1 MIMAEKKD
9 RTQLEKYTDV
19 KIPSGIKVGIRL
31 YFVDLMDVAV
41 IGGTMVTLSQLQ
53 QKMALPGW
61 AIILMYL
68 SGFLLSLFAVLR
80 MPYNPLELNWKV
92 LLYAALYRRDR
103 FYPLQPKPKNGGR
116 YREDRN

>member
-1 MIMAEKKD
+1 
-9 RTQLEKYTDV
+9 
-19 KIPSGIKVGIRL
+19 
-31 YFVDLMDVAV
+31 VAV

-53 QKMALPGW
+53 QKLALPIW
-61 AIILMYL
+61 AIVLMYL

-92 LLYAALYRRDR
+92 LLYAALFRRDR
-103 FYPLQPKPKNGGR
+103 FYPLQVQPKKKGGR